1 MRGVHVDPPG
11 PPRRPSQL
19 TLTEH
24 LLHTWL
30 SCGPFS
36 SSSSWNP
43 LTTLQGRMGKLRLRE
58 AMGLSQGHTG
68 GMLWSLGLTPGSLIG
83 IQYPTPVFGGL
94 QVECGSWVHPW
105 GHPAWEGSEASGPGQ
120 GSLQEARWGLEGPR
134 GQEDEKGHARNGAVC
149 ARPAC
154 RCTGGAYV
162 PNRKGTADCVSFFYL
177 CCQSRVTGC
186 LREGGDDSSRWREG
200 PEAGLG

>member
-58 AMGLSQGHTG
+58 AMGLSQGHTA
-68 GMLWSLGLTPGSLIG
+68 GMLWSLSLTPGSLIG
-83 IQYPTPVFGGL
+83 VQYPTPVFGGL

-105 GHPAWEGSEASGPGQ
+105 GHPAREGGEASGPGQ
-120 GSLQEARWGLEGPR
+120 GSLQEARGDWRAPGGRRMRRGMPGMELSVPGQPAGVQEGLMSQIER
-134 GQEDEKGHARNGAVC
+134 GLL
-149 ARPAC
+149 
-154 RCTGGAYV
+154 
-162 PNRKGTADCVSFFYL
+162 TAFPSSICVVSP
-177 CCQSRVTGC
+177 G
-186 LREGGDDSSRWREG
+186 
-200 PEAGLG
+200 